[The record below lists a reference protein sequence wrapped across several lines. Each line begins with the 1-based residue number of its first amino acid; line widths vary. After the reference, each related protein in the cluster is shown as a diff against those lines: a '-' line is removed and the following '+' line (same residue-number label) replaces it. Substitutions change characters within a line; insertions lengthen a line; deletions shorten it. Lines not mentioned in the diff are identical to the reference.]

1 MVHIAGVHVQ
11 VGSQLR
17 QRCGWCG
24 ATLIDYDLER
34 LAVPEGQDAGPAT
47 WPAGELV
54 RVDGPLSILMEHVD
68 GTDLPVDACAR
79 LDHAVTR

>member
-1 MVHIAGVHVQ
+1 MVHIAGVHIQ
-11 VGSQLR
+11 VGPRLR

-24 ATLIDYDLER
+24 ATLIDYDLENV
-34 LAVPEGQDAGPAT
+34 AVPVGQDAAPGT